1 METDI
6 GGITQSDL
14 FTAET
19 KRKAAACK
27 EHWSQVIAM
36 QTAFA
41 ELNVSVSSELAHIA
55 SNMPP
60 VQGAN
65 GEPQSPD
72 KAAGDTVVR
81 NPLLEPNPPPPI
93 FGNAASTT
101 PIDVA
106 VPAMPLAAAAAA
118 EVAVDGK
125 TDDDMSTPEPPKRMA
140 EQSAMACAQNWI
152 KMVRVSSSEEK
163 GKGKGKSGSQV
174 KDEDAEA

>member
-1 METDI
+1 
-6 GGITQSDL
+6 
-14 FTAET
+14 
-19 KRKAAACK
+19 
-27 EHWSQVIAM
+27 M

-41 ELNVSVSSELAHIA
+41 ELNVSVSSELAFIA
-55 SNMPP
+55 TNAPP
-60 VQGAN
+60 AQGAN
-65 GEPQSPD
+65 GEPKSPD
-72 KAAGDTVVR
+72 KAAGDTVLR

-106 VPAMPLAAAAAA
+106 TDVPPMPLAAAVAA
-118 EVAVDGK
+118 EVATDGK
-125 TDDDMSTPEPPKRMA
+125 TDDDMSTPEAPKRTA
-140 EQSAMACAQNWI
+140 EQSAMACAQHWI